1 MSSGISRKDSNTKE
15 LSSAGAAST
24 DSPLINVNVVN
35 EEHNQPQSA
44 IAKVASSTMSVSA
57 TTTSSHSR
65 LHNLITSNLSLNTGS
80 KAFGAHKSA
89 AASSGASGGG
99 NSGGNSG
106 HHSHGSGLFSSLK
119 ATTLNASKIFNKAA
133 SLSRSASP
141 QTAVANAAAI
151 AAHHHHHHHH
161 HHKKPI
167 DLEAHIIT
175 DDTG

>member
-15 LSSAGAAST
+15 MSSAGAAST

-80 KAFGAHKSA
+80 KAFGAHKSTT
-89 AASSGASGGG
+89 ASSGAS

-133 SLSRSASP
+133 SLSRSTSP

-151 AAHHHHHHHH
+151 AAHHHHHHH